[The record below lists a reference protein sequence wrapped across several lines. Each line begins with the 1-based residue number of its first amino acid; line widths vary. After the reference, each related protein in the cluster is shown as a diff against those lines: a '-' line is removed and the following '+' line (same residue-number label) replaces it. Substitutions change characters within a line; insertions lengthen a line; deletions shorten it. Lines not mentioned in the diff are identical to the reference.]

1 MLSNLP
7 PQLDATWR
15 RRFEFYATH
24 SSPFSK
30 PALDAYKAL
39 SGADRLQ
46 IGFNIWA
53 FVFGILY
60 YIFLG
65 ITKRGIGIA
74 AVSFIVWLLLIGADA
89 DTWWLRAHAIATQ
102 AVFGGMANYYYFIKV
117 TQGRDEWDPVKDVR
131 PI

>member
-1 MLSNLP
+1 MLSDLP

-15 RRFEFYATH
+15 RRFEFYATYG
-24 SSPFSK
+24 SPFSR

-39 SGADRLQ
+39 NGAERLQ

-60 YIFLG
+60 YILLG

-74 AVSFIVWLLLIGADA
+74 AVSFIVWLLLIETDVGA
-89 DTWWLRAHAIATQ
+89 WWLRVHAIMTQ
-102 AVFGGMANYYYFIKV
+102 AIFGGMANYYYFIRV
-117 TQGRDEWDPVKDVR
+117 TQSRDEWDPLKDVR
-131 PI
+131 LI